1 MGYESMSLPQRWFG
15 LIGLDRNLAIQD
27 EGALPILPP
36 PASLLAALFSS
47 SRRTIMLFS
56 SRHIFSAVARRSQL
70 VPSLTTR
77 QLTTSSLGS
86 RSSTTYATREHIC
99 RRLEQNRLQIRSLS
113 TPSDQS
119 IGGVLQSKPPDEL
132 TPEMTT
138 GVQDATDM
146 YMRYGIGQRA
156 LEEIAKSAG
165 KEGPSLIERW
175 QKMMEAFLGTQVH
188 VLAGLGYAP
197 NEEGMAL
204 YNQQLA
210 MLMQTLD
217 PQTQEK
223 VRVQGRDT
231 WRLVLSTA
239 FNVPLEEIES
249 KEMSIVD
256 ARNAMHKVSLRM
268 LDQTFLDIVKK
279 KCDAVEAPRE
289 DGMTPAEM
297 QMRHSIVQEAMISH
311 VYLGGEPTLVSE
323 LGFGE
328 GERGYVFLQLV
339 MSEHQSDPLVA
350 QYVSSGMM
358 QVLNAAGLD
367 PATLQKIAEKA
378 AENK

>member
-1 MGYESMSLPQRWFG
+1 MASAGRRTESSIFHP
-15 LIGLDRNLAIQD
+15 
-27 EGALPILPP
+27 PIRRPP
-36 PASLLAALFSS
+36 CPIFHFRFAHPLAATPKLPAFLS
-47 SRRTIMLFS
+47 INMLFT

-70 VPSLTTR
+70 VAPSLTR
-77 QLTTSSLGS
+77 HLATSSTLG
-86 RSSTTYATREHIC
+86 SSTTYATR
-99 RRLEQNRLQIRSLS
+99 QQTRSLS
-113 TPSDQS
+113 TPPGQS

-132 TPEMTT
+132 TPEMTA

-146 YMRYGIGQRA
+146 YMRYGIGARA
-156 LEEIAKSAG
+156 LEEIAKNAG
-165 KEGPSLIERW
+165 KESPSLIERW

-204 YNQQLA
+204 YNQQLG

-217 PQTQEK
+217 PETQEN
-223 VRVQGRDT
+223 VRVKGRDT

-239 FNVPLEEIES
+239 FNVPLEEIEA

-256 ARNAMHKVSLRM
+256 ARNAMHKVSMRM
-268 LDQTFLDIVKK
+268 MDPSFLEVVKK
-279 KCDAVEAPRE
+279 KCDAIEAPRE

-297 QMRHSIVQEAMISH
+297 QMRHSIVQEAMITH

-378 AENK
+378 AEGK

>member
-1 MGYESMSLPQRWFG
+1 
-15 LIGLDRNLAIQD
+15 
-27 EGALPILPP
+27 
-36 PASLLAALFSS
+36 
-47 SRRTIMLFS
+47 
-56 SRHIFSAVARRSQL
+56 
-70 VPSLTTR
+70 
-77 QLTTSSLGS
+77 
-86 RSSTTYATREHIC
+86 
-99 RRLEQNRLQIRSLS
+99 
-113 TPSDQS
+113 
-119 IGGVLQSKPPDEL
+119 
-132 TPEMTT
+132 MTT

-146 YMRYGIGQRA
+146 YMRYGIGARA
-156 LEEIAKSAG
+156 LEEIAKNAG
-165 KEGPSLIERW
+165 KESPSLIERW

-204 YNQQLA
+204 YNQQLG
-210 MLMQTLD
+210 MLMQTLY
-217 PQTQEK
+217 PETQEN
-223 VRVQGRDT
+223 VRVKGRDT

-239 FNVPLEEIES
+239 FNVPLEEIEA

-256 ARNAMHKVSLRM
+256 ARNAMHKVSMRM
-268 LDQTFLDIVKK
+268 MDPSFLEVVKK
-279 KCDAVEAPRE
+279 KCDAIEAPRE

-297 QMRHSIVQEAMISH
+297 QMRHSIVQEAMITH

-378 AENK
+378 AEGK

>member
-1 MGYESMSLPQRWFG
+1 M
-15 LIGLDRNLAIQD
+15 
-27 EGALPILPP
+27 
-36 PASLLAALFSS
+36 
-47 SRRTIMLFS
+47 RTN
-56 SRHIFSAVARRSQL
+56 
-70 VPSLTTR
+70 
-77 QLTTSSLGS
+77 
-86 RSSTTYATREHIC
+86 C
-99 RRLEQNRLQIRSLS
+99 DRLQQNHTLALRNNFDRLRHNQQQVRLLS
-113 TPSDQS
+113 TPPNQS

-146 YMRYGIGQRA
+146 YMRYGIGARA
-156 LEEIAKSAG
+156 LEEVAKHAG
-165 KEGPSLIERW
+165 KESPSLIERW

-188 VLAGLGYAP
+188 VLAGLGYSP

-204 YNQQLA
+204 YNQQLG

-217 PQTQEK
+217 PQTQEN
-223 VRVQGRDT
+223 VRIKGRDT

-239 FNVPLEEIES
+239 FNVPLKEIEE

-268 LDQTFLDIVKK
+268 LDPTFLELVKK
-279 KCDAVEAPRE
+279 KCDAIEAPRE

-297 QMRHSIVQEAMISH
+297 QMRHSIVQEAMITH

-378 AENK
+378 AEKK